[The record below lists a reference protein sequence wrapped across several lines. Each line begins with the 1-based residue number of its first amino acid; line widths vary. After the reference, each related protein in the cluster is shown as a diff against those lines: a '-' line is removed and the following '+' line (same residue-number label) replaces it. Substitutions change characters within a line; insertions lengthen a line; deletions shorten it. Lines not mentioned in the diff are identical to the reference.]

1 MALGGTAA
9 WWRNSKLLL
18 VASALLFC
26 LNTGFISPT
35 YAASADATVT
45 AKILPRSDV
54 AEVSTDVSTEVAAN
68 SWTQLLYSG
77 STGVLTFTIP
87 GSGTPTAGRGNYCK
101 CALTGTPAQIA
112 TLVSCN
118 GSNSKSCAS
127 SVNTQQLDKVM
138 ACSGA
143 DSINDFCTCEITGSV
158 EQIAALLFCNGTLS
172 GSKVVSLMV
181 TGSQDEKNNTPATII
196 AAYN

>member
-1 MALGGTAA
+1 MALGNKIVWG
-9 WWRNSKLLL
+9 NG
-18 VASALLFC
+18 SAMLAIGMLFY
-26 LNTGFISPT
+26 LIDSIISPI
-35 YAASADATVT
+35 YAASATATVSAT
-45 AKILPRSDV
+45 ILPRSDIS
-54 AEVSTDVSTEVAAN
+54 EVSTDVSTEIAAN

-87 GSGTPTAGRGNYCK
+87 GSALPTVGRSNHCK

-118 GSNSKSCAS
+118 GSNSRSCAS
-127 SVNTQQLDKVM
+127 SVNTEQLDKVM
-138 ACSGA
+138 ACSGT
-143 DSINDFCTCEITGSV
+143 DNINDFCTCEIIGSV

-181 TGSQDEKNNTPATII
+181 TGSQDGENNNLATII

>member
-1 MALGGTAA
+1 MLAIGM
-9 WWRNSKLLL
+9 LLYL
-18 VASALLFC
+18 IS
-26 LNTGFISPT
+26 GIISPV
-35 YAASADATVT
+35 YAASATATVSAT
-45 AKILPRSDV
+45 ILQRSDV

-68 SWTQLLYSG
+68 SWTQLLYSS

-87 GSGTPTAGRGNYCK
+87 GSGLPTVARGNYCK

-112 TLVSCN
+112 SLVSCN
-118 GSNSKSCAS
+118 GSNSRSCAS
-127 SVNTQQLDKVM
+127 SVNTEQLDKVM
-138 ACSGA
+138 ACSGT

-181 TGSQDEKNNTPATII
+181 TDSQDEKNNIPATII